1 MVSVVVEETRIV
13 VVVNEH
19 SQGVDI
25 VEFVLF
31 LRVPAAN
38 AVFHAL
44 IVLPNVYDGVIHG
57 VVEQAS
63 EVVLVRSDITRVS
76 VEHLSHLEHS
86 SIVCVLLP
94 EVFGYFRNSVNPNS
108 VKIVGFNYIL
118 NPGFEVTSHILV
130 LLVKVRKV

>member
-25 VEFVLF
+25 AEFVLF

-44 IVLPNVYDGVIHG
+44 IVFPNVYDCVIHG

-63 EVVLVRSDITRVS
+63 EVVLVRSNISRVS

-86 SIVCVLLP
+86 SRVSVLFP
-94 EVFGYFRNSVNPNS
+94 EIFGHFGNSVNPNS
-108 VKIVGFNYIL
+108 IELVGVNCLL
-118 NPGFEVTSHILV
+118 NPVFQVASYI
-130 LLVKVRKV
+130 